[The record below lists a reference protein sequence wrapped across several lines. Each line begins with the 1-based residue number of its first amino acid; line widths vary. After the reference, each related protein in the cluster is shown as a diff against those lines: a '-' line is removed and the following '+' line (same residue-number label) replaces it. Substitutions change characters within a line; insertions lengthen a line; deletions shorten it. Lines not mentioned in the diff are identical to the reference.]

1 LIIVFSYFP
10 HEKNITPLGPWGFSV
25 WPEPGQPIK
34 DLERFASEMKAQPGA
49 GDSAVHG
56 RAVFF
61 FPFLFLFLKPWVEI
75 PVSAPLNSF

>member
-1 LIIVFSYFP
+1 LIIVFSYYP
-10 HEKNITPLGPWGFSV
+10 HEKNITPLGSWGFSV

-56 RAVFF
+56 RTVFF
-61 FPFLFLFLKPWVEI
+61 SFLFLFLKPWVEI
-75 PVSAPLNSF
+75 PVTAPSNSF